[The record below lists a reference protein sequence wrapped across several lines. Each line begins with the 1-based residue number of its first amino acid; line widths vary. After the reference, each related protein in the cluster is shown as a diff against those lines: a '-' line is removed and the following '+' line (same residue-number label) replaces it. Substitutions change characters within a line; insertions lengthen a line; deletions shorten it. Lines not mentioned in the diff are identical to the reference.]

1 MDSLFLKHV
10 VAYFN
15 FIFLAD
21 LFLQISV
28 FFSESVIIFFFWDH
42 CTTVSCYLGTC
53 IHISLV
59 PTLFLSCVEF
69 LVSSVIDVP
78 FPF

>member
-15 FIFLAD
+15 FIFLAG

-28 FFSESVIIFFFWDH
+28 FFSESVIIFFSG
-42 CTTVSCYLGTC
+42 TTAQLSVVILGPAFTSAWYPLC
-53 IHISLV
+53 FSLV
-59 PTLFLSCVEF
+59 LSFWFLQ
-69 LVSSVIDVP
+69 
-78 FPF
+78 